1 MSAIVRP
8 VWFIVG
14 ASSGFGKAIALE
26 ALKRGH
32 KVIGTARDS
41 SKLSAITESGGQV
54 LDLDVTADNAT
65 IQAAVDKA
73 VALYGKI
80 THVANAAGYVLEGS
94 IEESS

>member
-1 MSAIVRP
+1 MSAIVSP

-41 SKLSAITESGGQV
+41 SKLSVITDAGGQV

-65 IQAAVDKA
+65 IQAKVDKA
-73 VALYGKI
+73 ATLYGKI
-80 THVANAAGYVLEGS
+80 THVINAAGYILEGS